1 MRRRA
6 PFFLA
11 PADRKVVGLVGLGH
25 FASHFYFLVIPPLF
39 PVLTHEFGVTYTQL
53 GFALSL
59 MAVTSAVVQTPIGF
73 LVDRYGARPF
83 LAAGLVLS
91 GFCIMGVG
99 VFGTYEALLVLM
111 VLFGLG
117 DSVIHPSDYAILNKT
132 VDPRR
137 MGRAFSVHTFAGHL
151 GFAAAPVTVIA
162 LSEWFGWRGALLAC
176 GAGGVALGA
185 VMYLNRHLLGGAERG
200 VAGEPG
206 RSVSGGIAL
215 LLSAPMLVGF
225 VFYAAIAVT
234 GAGMTGF
241 GITALHLHFDL
252 ALAEAGAAVSAY
264 LFAAPVGVM
273 LSGWMSDRS
282 SRHHSFVVVCF
293 GVVAAVA
300 LAIAIATP
308 TLAVVV
314 GPLRRRRLLHRS
326 GESCPG
332 HADPLD
338 GDGGRD
344 RQGIRLRHHRTQR
357 GRRGGAAALRLDPRS
372 LRSHRHL
379 LGNRRDGAGHDRG
392 GDGDGPGPVSRP
404 RGKSRGV
411 RGNAER
417 DLPCRASA
425 GVMEKAGVRFEGIL
439 RRNEVFPNVSGEPRD
454 CRVHARV
461 RN

>member
-6 PFFLA
+6 PFFFA

-185 VMYLNRHLLGGAERG
+185 VMYLNRHLLGGAEGG

-314 GPLRRRRLLHRS
+314 GLFAVAGFFIGAVNPARDMLIRS
-326 GESCPG
+326 MVTVAE
-332 HADPLD
+332 
-338 GDGGRD
+338 
-344 RQGIRLRHHRTQR
+344 T
-357 GRRGGAAALRLDPRS
+357 
-372 LRSHRHL
+372 
-379 LGNRRDGAGHDRG
+379 
-392 GDGDGPGPVSRP
+392 
-404 RGKSRGV
+404 GKAFGFV
-411 RGNAER
+411 TIG
-417 DLPCRASA
+417 LSA
-425 GVMEKAGVRFEGIL
+425 GAVVAPLLYGWILDHSDPIAIFWAIGVMALVTIA
-439 RRNEVFPNVSGEPRD
+439 VVTAT
-454 CRVHARV
+454 ARV
-461 RN
+461 QSRVLAARAAG

>member
-1 MRRRA
+1 MPTRA

-11 PADRKVVGLVGLGH
+11 PADRKVVGLVGMGH
-25 FASHFYFLVIPPLF
+25 FASHFYFLVLPPLF
-39 PVLTHEFGVTYTQL
+39 PILAEAFGVSYTRL
-53 GFALSL
+53 GFALSV
-59 MAVTSAVVQTPIGF
+59 MAVTSAVVQTPVGF

-91 GFCIMGVG
+91 GLCIMGVG

-132 VDPRR
+132 VDPGR

-162 LSEWFGWRGALLAC
+162 LSEWLGWRGALLTC
-176 GAGGVALGA
+176 GAGGVMLGA
-185 VMYLNRHLLGGAERG
+185 VMYLNRHLLGAAEG
-200 VAGEPG
+200 SVVAGEPG

-252 ALAEAGAAVSAY
+252 PLAEAGAAVSAY

-273 LSGWMSDRS
+273 LSGWMSDRT

-293 GVVAAVA
+293 GVLAVAALV
-300 LAIAIATP
+300 IAIATP
-308 TLAVVV
+308 RLAIVVALFAVAGFFIGAVNPARDMLIRSMVRVAETGKAFGFVTIGLNAGGVVAPLLYGWILDHSEPIAIFWAIGAMALVTIAVVT
-314 GPLRRRRLLHRS
+314 
-326 GESCPG
+326 
-332 HADPLD
+332 A
-338 GDGGRD
+338 
-344 RQGIRLRHHRTQR
+344 T
-357 GRRGGAAALRLDPRS
+357 
-372 LRSHRHL
+372 
-379 LGNRRDGAGHDRG
+379 
-392 GDGDGPGPVSRP
+392 
-404 RGKSRGV
+404 
-411 RGNAER
+411 
-417 DLPCRASA
+417 
-425 GVMEKAGVRFEGIL
+425 
-439 RRNEVFPNVSGEPRD
+439 
-454 CRVHARV
+454 ARV
-461 RN
+461 QSRVLAARAAG

>member
-1 MRRRA
+1 MQRRA
-6 PFFLA
+6 PFYLA
-11 PADRKVVGLVGLGH
+11 PADRKVVGLVGMGH
-25 FASHFYFLVIPPLF
+25 FASHFYFLVLPPLF
-39 PVLTHEFGVTYTQL
+39 PILAEDFGVSYTQL
-53 GFALSL
+53 GFALSV
-59 MAVTSAVVQTPIGF
+59 MAVTSAVVQTPVGF

-91 GFCIMGVG
+91 GFCIIGVG
-99 VFGTYEALLVLM
+99 VFATYEALLVLM

-132 VDPRR
+132 VDPGR

-185 VMYLNRHLLGGAERG
+185 VMYLNRHLLGGAERS
-200 VAGEPG
+200 VAGDPG

-241 GITALHLHFDL
+241 GITALHLHFEL
-252 ALAEAGAAVSAY
+252 PLAEAGAAVSAY

-273 LSGWMSDRS
+273 LSGWMSDRTSATTPS
-282 SRHHSFVVVCF
+282 SSCASVFSPPPRSPSRSPPET
-293 GVVAAVA
+293 G
-300 LAIAIATP
+300 
-308 TLAVVV
+308 
-314 GPLRRRRLLHRS
+314 GGRRPLRHCRLLHRR
-326 GESCPG
+326 GESRPG
-332 HADPLD
+332 HADPLH

-357 GRRGGAAALRLDPRS
+357 GRGGGAPALRLDPR
-372 LRSHRHL
+372 
-379 LGNRRDGAGHDRG
+379 
-392 GDGDGPGPVSRP
+392 
-404 RGKSRGV
+404 
-411 RGNAER
+411 
-417 DLPCRASA
+417 
-425 GVMEKAGVRFEGIL
+425 
-439 RRNEVFPNVSGEPRD
+439 
-454 CRVHARV
+454 
-461 RN
+461 

>member
-1 MRRRA
+1 MKRRA
-6 PFFLA
+6 PFYLA

-25 FASHFYFLVIPPLF
+25 FASHFYFLVLPPLF
-39 PVLTHEFGVTYTQL
+39 PVLTEAFGVSYTQL
-53 GFALSL
+53 GFALSV
-59 MAVTSAVVQTPIGF
+59 MAVTSAVVQTPVGF

-91 GFCIMGVG
+91 GLCIIGVG
-99 VFGTYEALLVLM
+99 VFATYEALLLLM

-162 LSEWFGWRGALLAC
+162 LSEWIGWRGALAAC

-185 VMYLNRHLLGGAERG
+185 VMYMNGHLLGGDGRSAIG
-200 VAGEPG
+200 DPG

-215 LLSAPMLVGF
+215 LLSTPMLVGF

-252 ALAEAGAAVSAY
+252 PLAEAGAAVSAY

-273 LSGWMSDRS
+273 LSGWMSDRT
-282 SRHHSFVVVCF
+282 SRHHTFVVVCF
-293 GVVAAVA
+293 GVLAAAA

-308 TLAVVV
+308 RLAVVV
-314 GPLRRRRLLHRS
+314 GLFAIAGFFVGAVNPARDMLIRS
-326 GESCPG
+326 MVTVAE
-332 HADPLD
+332 
-338 GDGGRD
+338 
-344 RQGIRLRHHRTQR
+344 T
-357 GRRGGAAALRLDPRS
+357 
-372 LRSHRHL
+372 
-379 LGNRRDGAGHDRG
+379 
-392 GDGDGPGPVSRP
+392 
-404 RGKSRGV
+404 GKAFGFV
-411 RGNAER
+411 TIG
-417 DLPCRASA
+417 LSA
-425 GVMEKAGVRFEGIL
+425 GAVVAPLLYGWIL
-439 RRNEVFPNVSGEPRD
+439 DHSEPIAIFWAIGAMAL
-454 CRVHARV
+454 VTIVVVTATARV
-461 RN
+461 QSRVLAARAAG

>member
-314 GPLRRRRLLHRS
+314 GLFAVAGFFIGAVNPARDMLIRS
-326 GESCPG
+326 MVTVAE
-332 HADPLD
+332 
-338 GDGGRD
+338 
-344 RQGIRLRHHRTQR
+344 T
-357 GRRGGAAALRLDPRS
+357 
-372 LRSHRHL
+372 
-379 LGNRRDGAGHDRG
+379 
-392 GDGDGPGPVSRP
+392 
-404 RGKSRGV
+404 GKAFGFV
-411 RGNAER
+411 TIG
-417 DLPCRASA
+417 LSA
-425 GVMEKAGVRFEGIL
+425 GAVVAPLLYGWILDHSDPIAIFWAIGVMALVTIA
-439 RRNEVFPNVSGEPRD
+439 VVTAT
-454 CRVHARV
+454 ARV
-461 RN
+461 QSRVLAARAAG